1 MTYRLATTPD
11 TITQAH
17 WVRDRLA
24 EAGTQVHVSLVA
36 NGSGDPLDAFG
47 RGDAHLAL
55 VAGTRLR
62 FRKREGLPILAVL
75 IRVEPRDMLVTPD
88 GAPTSLRTLA
98 PGVKVGVSGG
108 RRRAFLRAHRPD
120 LVAVSLTNGTS
131 PAVVLESGLAD
142 AAILGVA
149 EARQAGLGAL
159 GAEVLDPKAWL
170 PAPGQGALALIGG
183 HDLAKLPGLDAVDH
197 ETSRIALETELALV
211 DALSVPA
218 GSALGA
224 LAQPTGRWIRLW
236 AAAASEDGS
245 AMARSDLTGGLDDPK
260 GLAETVAHQMI
271 ERGLTTVLSGS
282 VS

>member
-11 TITQAH
+11 TMTQAH

-24 EAGTQVHVSLVA
+24 EAGTEVNVSLVD

-47 RGDAHLAL
+47 RGDAALAL

-62 FRKREGLPILAVL
+62 FRKREGLPILAVPL
-75 IRVEPRDMLVTPD
+75 RAEPRDMLVTPT
-88 GAPTSLRTLA
+88 GASTSLRTLPSGA
-98 PGVKVGVSGG
+98 KVGVSGG

-120 LVAVSLTNGTS
+120 LVAVPLTNGTT
-131 PAVVLESGLAD
+131 PAVAIESGIAD

-149 EARQAGLGAL
+149 EARRAGLGAL
-159 GAEVLDPKAWL
+159 GAEVFDPKEWL
-170 PAPGQGALALIGG
+170 PAPGQGALALIGA
-183 HDLAKLPGLDAVDH
+183 HDLSTLPGLEFVDH
-197 ETSRIALETELALV
+197 EPSRIALETELSLV

-218 GSALGA
+218 GSAVGA

-245 AMARSDLTGGLDDPK
+245 AMTRSDLTGAFDDPR
-260 GLAETVAHQMI
+260 GIAQAVAHQMI
-271 ERGLTTVLSGS
+271 ERGLATVLSGT